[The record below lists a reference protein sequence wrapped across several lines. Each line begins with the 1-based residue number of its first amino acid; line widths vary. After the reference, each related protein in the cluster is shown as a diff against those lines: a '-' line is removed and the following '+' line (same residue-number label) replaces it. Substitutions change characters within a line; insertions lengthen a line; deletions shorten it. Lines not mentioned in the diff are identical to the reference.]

1 VGCSDAE
8 MKTISYKIEVEVAPD
23 KWLSLDKEARIPLED
38 YEAMHGRRKDP
49 HNLSTKDAIEQI
61 AKSGSSNSAINKE
74 ESSLSFKWAGKT
86 VKWKGNNIVP
96 VALREHKGKL
106 YLIGFNRQNMEKCRF
121 NFYELNE
128 EGNAFKM
135 INAGDYPREIATQN
149 MWLSAKTRF
158 VRVNDI
164 LVDEWQMLRALD
176 IKSPAFDSSMTA
188 KIWFQIETGKEYYEI
203 SYVDLNEKF
212 INEYVEK
219 YKPIALPTIV
229 KERNDAKSRE

>member
-1 VGCSDAE
+1 
-8 MKTISYKIEVEVAPD
+8 
-23 KWLSLDKEARIPLED
+23 
-38 YEAMHGRRKDP
+38 
-49 HNLSTKDAIEQI
+49 
-61 AKSGSSNSAINKE
+61 
-74 ESSLSFKWAGKT
+74 
-86 VKWKGNNIVP
+86 
-96 VALREHKGKL
+96 
-106 YLIGFNRQNMEKCRF
+106 
-121 NFYELNE
+121 
-128 EGNAFKM
+128 M